1 VTPAAAVQAEFEGR
15 ALRLTNLTKVLWPDV
30 GFTKGNMLD
39 YYIRVAPVLLPH
51 LAGRP
56 LTLARFPDGVDG
68 PGWFQTSCPH
78 PPPWMETVP
87 VPSPHSGGAGRDYC
101 LVNDLASLAWV
112 ANLAAVELHP
122 LLSCV
127 PRLAQPTSVILDLDP
142 GPPADLLEAAAVA
155 LFARDVLD
163 ALGLDSFPKTSGWA
177 GVHVQVPL
185 NTPVTYEQTK
195 PFARA
200 VARLLAHRHRDLV
213 VDRMEL
219 ARRSGKVFVDWSQ
232 NHANRSTAAVY
243 SLRAQAIPTVSTP
256 LTWEEVE
263 AAVAAGDEDRLVF
276 DAAEVI
282 RRIERHGDLFAPVLQ
297 QHQTLPAL

>member
-1 VTPAAAVQAEFEGR
+1 MTPAAAVQAEFEGR

-30 GFTKGNMLD
+30 GFTKGDMLD

-87 VPSPHSGGAGRDYC
+87 VPSTHSGGAGRDYC

-122 LLSCV
+122 LLSCA
-127 PRLAQPTSVILDLDP
+127 PRLARPTSVILDLDP
-142 GPPADLLEAAAVA
+142 GAPAGLLEAAAVA

-185 NTPVTYEQTK
+185 NTPATYEQTK

-200 VARLLAHRHRDLV
+200 VARLLAHRHPDEV

-232 NHANRSTAAVY
+232 NHANKSTAAVY

-263 AAVAAGDEDRLVF
+263 AAVAADDEDRLVF

-282 RRIERHGDLFAPVLQ
+282 ERIERHGDLFAPVLQ

>member
-1 VTPAAAVQAEFEGR
+1 VTPPAAVQAEFDGR
-15 ALRLTNLTKVLWPDV
+15 ALRLTNLTKILWPDV
-30 GFTKGNMLD
+30 GFTKGDMLD
-39 YYIRVAPVLLPH
+39 YYVRVAPVLLPH

-87 VPSPHSGGAGRDYC
+87 VPSARSGGAGRDYC
-101 LVNDLASLAWV
+101 LVNDLASLVWV

-122 LLSCV
+122 LLSCA
-127 PRLAQPTSVILDLDP
+127 PRLAQPTSVVLDLDP
-142 GPPADLLEAAAVA
+142 GPPAGLLEAAAVA

-163 ALGLDSFPKTSGWA
+163 TLGLDSYPKTSGWA
-177 GVHVQVPL
+177 GVHVHVPL

-200 VARLLAHRHRDLV
+200 VARLLAERHPDRV
-213 VDRMEL
+213 VDRMGL

-232 NHANRSTAAVY
+232 NHANKSTAAVY
-243 SLRAQAIPTVSTP
+243 SLRAQAMPMVSTP

-263 AAVAAGDEDRLVF
+263 AAVAADDEDRLVF
-276 DAAEVI
+276 DAADVMA
-282 RRIERHGDLFAPVLQ
+282 RIERHGDLFAPVLQ
-297 QHQTLPAL
+297 RHQTLPVL